1 MPPRPTSRILWPVV
15 WTLVGIG
22 ALAALFV
29 HSATAREV
37 VLETAKT
44 IFGIVS
50 TPFILETTFA
60 LIGIFI
66 VLAVNHWR
74 IKREGDGWVY
84 LVTHEPD
91 AGARTLPAAITQRL
105 QSVVMRDRPS
115 IVDEAGVSRLVV
127 EGFLEMGMAAQAKQ
141 ELSELGDLPDDE
153 TTAALRIR
161 VLAANLETAAASALL
176 SESGTRFVSHRSL
189 FAQTALACAEWLQSH
204 APQQDEA
211 IRLWQGQAAGTAV

>member
-29 HSATAREV
+29 HNATAREV

-91 AGARTLPAAITQRL
+91 AGAAPLPAAITQRL

-115 IVDEAGVSRLVV
+115 VVDEAGVSRLVV

-141 ELSELGDLPDDE
+141 ELSGLDDLPDDE
-153 TTAALRIR
+153 ITAALHIR

-176 SESGTRFVSHRSL
+176 SESSTRFVGHRQL